1 MVHIIGLL
9 VSQIQTQHAS
19 EIRRKVMK
27 NNCDTCSQK
36 GWVESNGSPENNERL
51 EIQMCQDCYVCES
64 DKQAYELA
72 SQEID
77 TSKYF
82 YAGDRYDYE
91 TRILRRS

>member
-36 GWVESNGSPENNERL
+36 GWVESNGSPENNER
-51 EIQMCQDCYVCES
+51 E
-64 DKQAYELA
+64 
-72 SQEID
+72 
-77 TSKYF
+77 
-82 YAGDRYDYE
+82 
-91 TRILRRS
+91 